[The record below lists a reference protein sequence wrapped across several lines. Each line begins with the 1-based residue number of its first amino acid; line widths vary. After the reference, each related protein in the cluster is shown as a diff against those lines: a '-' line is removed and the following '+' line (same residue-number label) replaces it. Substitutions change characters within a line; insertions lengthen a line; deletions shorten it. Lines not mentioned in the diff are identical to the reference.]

1 MNKIG
6 NIATIEAILKSEGSA
21 LDNARKDRKRF
32 NLEVSAAKILRKSI
46 SDQLSIIN
54 AEIRLG
60 KAGHRQKTLAV
71 TRNFLKSQYQELLI
85 SRQAEKFQ
93 RIQLNQFIDDAVKRV
108 HLVDQ
113 LWEASKLQVTE

>member
-21 LDNARKDRKRF
+21 LTNARKDRKRF
-32 NLEVSAAKILRKSI
+32 NLEVSAAKVLRKSI

-60 KAGHRQKTLAV
+60 KAGHRQKTLVV
-71 TRNFLKSQYQELLI
+71 TRNFLKAQYQELLL